1 MCQSCST
8 CSHLYH
14 KPRLLSRYAF
24 ASAVFGVLAGLEHL
38 PVPAVQARPGLRQ
51 EVDHG
56 WQGSL
61 RPSAQEYRTV
71 IRGTSCL
78 RWDFTTEPLAVGT
91 AAQIRVSLWTCR
103 CLRDMSPTLE
113 PLALNGDNITHT
125 TIGIERVGEGPR
137 QEFRY
142 PIAHRRPYQ
151 HHRLV
156 SCGVQFRQERCQ
168 WLVREVPLRM
178 GGNAF
183 LARLDGGNR

>member
-1 MCQSCST
+1 
-8 CSHLYH
+8 
-14 KPRLLSRYAF
+14 
-24 ASAVFGVLAGLEHL
+24 
-38 PVPAVQARPGLRQ
+38 
-51 EVDHG
+51 
-56 WQGSL
+56 
-61 RPSAQEYRTV
+61 
-71 IRGTSCL
+71 
-78 RWDFTTEPLAVGT
+78 
-91 AAQIRVSLWTCR
+91 
-103 CLRDMSPTLE
+103 MSPTFE
-113 PLALNGDNITHT
+113 PVALNGDNITNT
-125 TIGIERVGEGPR
+125 TISIEHVGEGPR